1 MHEWLSNAWTELVGR
16 QSGPL
21 HLRLLLQP
29 AVATVLAVRS
39 GRLSSRRGESRT
51 LGVLRP
57 HPGKW
62 QRCLMEAWRDVGTLF
77 LVGFALDLTYQVIA
91 LHAIRVSHALIVAVV
106 LAVVPYVIV
115 RRLTTSLI
123 RIPI

>member
-29 AVATVLAVRS
+29 VVATLLAVRA
-39 GRLSSRRGESRT
+39 GRLDSQRGRSRT
-51 LGVLRP
+51 RGAMRP
-57 HPGKW
+57 HPRKW
-62 QRCLMEAWRDVGTLF
+62 QKCLLEAWRDVGTLF
-77 LVGFALDLTYQVIA
+77 LVGLALDLVYQVIA
-91 LHAIRVSHALIVAVV
+91 LHAIRVGHALIVAVV

-115 RRLTTSLI
+115 RKLTTSLEI
-123 RIPI
+123 